1 MMLQVQVTFAK
12 PAMFMV
18 VILITLIGAAP
29 YGFVMALERWLVAKD
44 AGLD

>member
-1 MMLQVQVTFAK
+1 MLQVQVTFDT

-18 VILITLIGAAP
+18 VILITLIGVVL

-44 AGLD
+44 ARLD